1 MVGFSQQDLWGSILK
16 ALATDEW
23 LISSEKSMESVMVD
37 VQNPNRILSQN
48 GKEIMRIG
56 QRMMDAKTK
65 TIYTVTRIDEDLIV
79 LTAEDESDEL
89 VIGNDRSRDL
99 R

>member
-1 MVGFSQQDLWGSILK
+1 MLK

-23 LISSEKSMESVMVD
+23 FISSEKSMESVIVD

-56 QRMMDAKTK
+56 QRIMDAKTK
-65 TIYTVTRIDEDLIV
+65 TIYRVTRMEEDLIV

-89 VIGNDRSRDL
+89 VIRNDKSQDL

>member
-1 MVGFSQQDLWGSILK
+1 MLK

-37 VQNPNRILSQN
+37 VQNPNRILSQH